1 MFDVHYQGKL
11 NNTKG
16 CEEDDRNDGQD
27 DPQEEETR
35 FFLWKYK
42 DINTQSEKKMAH
54 TFLVAMMSNIIH
66 IKI

>member
-1 MFDVHYQGKL
+1 MIDNHQYKILTTFNAYYQGKL

-35 FFLWKYK
+35 FFLWIVGDSRY
-42 DINTQSEKKMAH
+42 D
-54 TFLVAMMSNIIH
+54 
-66 IKI
+66 

>member
-1 MFDVHYQGKL
+1 MIDNHQYKIPAMFDEYYQGKL

-35 FFLWKYK
+35 FFL
-42 DINTQSEKKMAH
+42 
-54 TFLVAMMSNIIH
+54 
-66 IKI
+66 

>member
-1 MFDVHYQGKL
+1 MYIVYYQGKL

-35 FFLWKYK
+35 FFLRIMGYVVFPP
-42 DINTQSEKKMAH
+42 S
-54 TFLVAMMSNIIH
+54 
-66 IKI
+66 